1 MVYITVMMLSIL
13 GALLFTRVSKRC
25 TVYMLGSKRFEIRYQ
40 KVFAWLCVFLP
51 LFLVSAFRYGVG
63 TDYFYTYTPIFN
75 RIRGGTG
82 FNEVGFTWLTEQLTK
97 VSDDPQILFVV
108 ISLVTVGIITI
119 FLCKYSTGPH

>member
-1 MVYITVMMLSIL
+1 MRSRNVKGGRDVVYITVMMLSIL

-75 RIRGGTG
+75 RIRGIQDLMKWVLLGSQ
-82 FNEVGFTWLTEQLTK
+82 N
-97 VSDDPQILFVV
+97 S
-108 ISLVTVGIITI
+108 
-119 FLCKYSTGPH
+119 